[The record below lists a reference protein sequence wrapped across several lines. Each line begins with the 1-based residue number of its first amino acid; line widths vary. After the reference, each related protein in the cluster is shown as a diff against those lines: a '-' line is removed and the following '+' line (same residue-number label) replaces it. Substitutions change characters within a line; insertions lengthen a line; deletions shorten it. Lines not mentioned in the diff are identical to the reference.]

1 MNEII
6 QKILFN
12 MERSEAAYKL
22 YVPGKKYYQALRIYK
37 ANQTIYS
44 LLITHSH
51 LLNDIKEMVM
61 TYLFHLEDWFE
72 QFEQEVRIKQP
83 RLNTHFVFK
92 RLESSPAFPLGIYES
107 IKSIRQPI

>member
-12 MERSEAAYKL
+12 LDRSKTAYTL

-37 ANQTIYS
+37 ANQSIYA
-44 LLITHSH
+44 LLLSH
-51 LLNDIKEMVM
+51 AYLWQDTKEIML

-72 QFEQEVRIKQP
+72 QFEEEVRSKKP
-83 RLNTHFVFK
+83 NLNSHFVFN
-92 RLESSPAFPLGIYES
+92 RLEESPAFPVGIYES
-107 IKSIRQPI
+107 IKSIKTRI

>member
-72 QFEQEVRIKQP
+72 QFEEEVRNKKP
-83 RLNTHFVFK
+83 NLNSHFVFN
-92 RLESSPAFPLGIYES
+92 RLEESPAFPVGIYES
-107 IKSIRQPI
+107 IKSIQTRI